1 MPNAAGQCLRCAE
14 RPATKDW
21 QCDECAESFADWD
34 ARDWHGALAVLDE
47 QARWLAKS
55 ADRLDGA
62 GFWAAAKAVWNAA
75 EAVEVLA
82 EAIEQRTPDSG
93 PPDKAG

>member
-1 MPNAAGQCLRCAE
+1 MRTPGPLCLRCAE
-14 RPATKDW
+14 RPATKGW
-21 QCDECAESFADWD
+21 QCADCAESFADWV

-55 ADRLDGA
+55 ADRLDGV
-62 GFWAAAKAVWNAA
+62 GFWAAAKAVWQAA

-82 EAIEQRTPDSG
+82 QAIEQQDPGSS
-93 PPDKAG
+93 PPLEAG